1 MTSPPD
7 GAAAPCTPPD
17 GGAGPTDRPGTA
29 ANSTLIS
36 GPFVLVTCAT
46 FFYFIAM
53 GAMLPTLPVYVEK
66 ELGGSS
72 VLVGVTVGAFAVSA
86 ALLRPLA
93 GRIGDTRGRRILVIG
108 GSLIMGLSVLAY
120 TVATSIPA
128 LIALR
133 LVTGTGEAAMWVG
146 AATAI
151 QDMAPDDRRG
161 EAASYFSVALYAG
174 LAFGPLIG
182 ESLKDSSG
190 FHAVWIFGGVCGLIA
205 CAFGFGTP
213 KDVRREP
220 QPFRLLHPAA
230 IGPGAI
236 LLLGMLPFIGFATFI
251 ALYGPSVGISDVAPL
266 LLLYGV
272 LVLAIRV
279 VGAKLPDQLGWTRA
293 SSGALIV
300 LGIAGA
306 LMGLWHAGAGVWIA
320 VVFLAVGMSLLFP
333 ALFSATVAG
342 VGDAERGQ
350 AVGTFSLSFDMASG
364 LGPAV
369 LGVVVAIGN
378 YRSAFVVAGLCAFGG
393 LLLVGPVARRAAR
406 DQAAAGA

>member
-1 MTSPPD
+1 MDTTTGPATD
-7 GAAAPCTPPD
+7 IAAAAATAGAATAGTTAGLAPATPSD
-17 GGAGPTDRPGTA
+17 ATSSR
-29 ANSTLIS
+29 LIS

-53 GAMLPTLPVYVEK
+53 GAMLPTLPVYVER
-66 ELGGSS
+66 ELRGSS

-213 KDVRREP
+213 KDV
-220 QPFRLLHPAA
+220 
-230 IGPGAI
+230 
-236 LLLGMLPFIGFATFI
+236 
-251 ALYGPSVGISDVAPL
+251 
-266 LLLYGV
+266 
-272 LVLAIRV
+272 
-279 VGAKLPDQLGWTRA
+279 
-293 SSGALIV
+293 
-300 LGIAGA
+300 
-306 LMGLWHAGAGVWIA
+306 
-320 VVFLAVGMSLLFP
+320 
-333 ALFSATVAG
+333 
-342 VGDAERGQ
+342 
-350 AVGTFSLSFDMASG
+350 
-364 LGPAV
+364 
-369 LGVVVAIGN
+369 
-378 YRSAFVVAGLCAFGG
+378 
-393 LLLVGPVARRAAR
+393 
-406 DQAAAGA
+406 